1 MKTKQNESSVVVF
14 AGEEPV
20 CKLLESGSD
29 KELDSPS
36 QKKKKRKKKNQKHT
50 TDLFIDFL
58 ISASKNSVKNSDLQ
72 KWPEN

>member
-1 MKTKQNESSVVVF
+1 MKTKQDESSVVVF

-36 QKKKKRKKKNQKHT
+36 LKKKKKI
-50 TDLFIDFL
+50 IDFV
-58 ISASKNSVKNSDLQ
+58 ISGRKNRVKNSDLQ
-72 KWPEN
+72 KWPES

>member
-1 MKTKQNESSVVVF
+1 MKTKQDESSVVVF

-36 QKKKKRKKKNQKHT
+36 LKKKNLLTSWYQAEKTVSKILIYKNGQKANC
-50 TDLFIDFL
+50 FIPL
-58 ISASKNSVKNSDLQ
+58 SL
-72 KWPEN
+72 W

>member
-36 QKKKKRKKKNQKHT
+36 PKKKKEKRKTKNTQQIY
-50 TDLFIDFL
+50 LL
-58 ISASKNSVKNSDLQ
+58 IS
-72 KWPEN
+72 

>member
-36 QKKKKRKKKNQKHT
+36 HISQQKKCQKFWPTKMARK
-50 TDLFIDFL
+50 L
-58 ISASKNSVKNSDLQ
+58 IVSYY
-72 KWPEN
+72 